1 MKIALVG
8 NGEIF
13 DFSQTINNYDQI
25 IAVDGGANHCR
36 QLNITP
42 HLIIGDLDSITPETK
57 LHFANVPILQIT
69 SQDTTD
75 LEKTLDYLKQK
86 YPQEKIE
93 LDLYCFSDNKRPD
106 HTFFNLSLSHRYN
119 WPMCLISENH
129 SMELVTGEKNI
140 KGDKGKTAS
149 LLPCAGE
156 VEGLAL
162 KGFKWE
168 LNENKNY
175 SISNII
181 TSDEAIVK
189 TKKGKIILI
198 LINKTTS

>member
-13 DFSQTINNYDQI
+13 DFSQTTNHYDQI
-25 IAVDGGANHCR
+25 IAIDGGANHCR

-42 HLIIGDLDSITPETK
+42 HLIIGDLDSITTETK
-57 LHFANVPILQIT
+57 IYFANVPTLQIA
-69 SQDTTD
+69 SQETTD

-86 YPQEKIE
+86 YKQEKIE

-106 HTFFNLSLSHRYN
+106 HTFFNLSLSHRCS
-119 WPMCLISENH
+119 WPMRLISENY
-129 SMELVTGEKNI
+129 SIELVTNEKII
-140 KGDKGKTAS
+140 KGAKGKTAS

-156 VEGLAL
+156 VEGLTL

-168 LNENKNY
+168 LNGENNY

-181 TSDEAIVK
+181 SSDEATVK
-189 TKKGKIILI
+189 IKKGKIILI
-198 LINKTTS
+198 IIHKAI